1 MMNKSFISTFK
12 NQKTIEFKKTLFG
25 SLLGDNSLEMS
36 FRELCYNVQKTK
48 YFSFSFIYFS

>member
-1 MMNKSFISTFK
+1 MNKSFISTFK